1 MEALNDVDCQNA
13 LATVVLS
20 LQALTSEQ
28 SVKEP
33 WRLLPPASALIERIG
48 AVRESQV
55 YVLSQEDTSDLLERI
70 SCIVKLQTLEPSV
83 VMALGK
89 LAEKLSATQTKGE
102 AEDPRPQTSQSA
114 E

>member
-1 MEALNDVDCQNA
+1 MGRRRDGALQ
-13 LATVVLS
+13 L
-20 LQALTSEQ
+20 
-28 SVKEP
+28 
-33 WRLLPPASALIERIG
+33 
-48 AVRESQV
+48 AVRS
-55 YVLSQEDTSDLLERI
+55 VLSQEDISDLLERI

-89 LAEKLSATQTKGE
+89 LAAKLSTTQTKGE